1 MATQER
7 EIVDLL
13 WDNDRADAL
22 DKLKDMLQVKAAAAV
37 DASKLDVA
45 NRMFPHVPDEGNVNS
60 RETGLPPEGEASPDE
75 TADVIN
81 RNPDE
86 IEATTDSKE
95 DEDETDNGT
104 D

>member
-22 DKLKDMLQVKAAAAV
+22 DKIKDMLQVKAAAAV
-37 DASKLDVA
+37 DASKLDIA
-45 NRMFPHVPDEGNVNS
+45 NKMFPHVPDEGNVNS

-81 RNPDE
+81 RN
-86 IEATTDSKE
+86 TDDTEKE
-95 DEDETDNGT
+95 NNDETDN
-104 D
+104 

>member
-13 WDNDRADAL
+13 WDGGQDADAL

-60 RETGLPPEGEASPDE
+60 RDTGLPPEGEASPEE

-81 RNPDE
+81 RNDVE
-86 IEATTDSKE
+86 TEEET
-95 DEDETDNGT
+95 DETDHGT
-104 D
+104 N

>member
-37 DASKLDVA
+37 DTSKLDIA
-45 NRMFPHVPDEGNVNS
+45 NRMFPHVPDDGKP
-60 RETGLPPEGEASPDE
+60 TGVPPEGEASPDE

-86 IEATTDSKE
+86 NETKE
-95 DEDETDNGT
+95 NDDETDNGT
-104 D
+104 EQ

>member
-13 WDNDRADAL
+13 WDGGQDANAL

-37 DASKLDVA
+37 DASKLDIA
-45 NRMFPHVPDEGNVNS
+45 NKMFPHVPDEGNVNS

-81 RNPDE
+81 RN
-86 IEATTDSKE
+86 TDDTEKE
-95 DEDETDNGT
+95 NNDETDN
-104 D
+104 

>member
-13 WDNDRADAL
+13 WDGGQADAL

-45 NRMFPHVPDEGNVNS
+45 NRMFPHVPDDGKP
-60 RETGLPPEGEASPDE
+60 TGLPPEGEASPDE

-86 IEATTDSKE
+86 NETKE
-95 DEDETDNGT
+95 NDDETDNGT
-104 D
+104 EQ

>member
-7 EIVDLL
+7 EIFDLL

-37 DASKLDVA
+37 DTSKLDIA
-45 NRMFPHVPDEGNVNS
+45 NRMFPHVPHDGKP
-60 RETGLPPEGEASPDE
+60 TGLTPEGEASPDE

-86 IEATTDSKE
+86 NETKE
-95 DEDETDNGT
+95 NDDETDNGT
-104 D
+104 EQ

>member
-37 DASKLDVA
+37 DASKLDIA
-45 NRMFPHVPDEGNVNS
+45 NKMFPHVPDEGNVNS

-81 RNPDE
+81 RN
-86 IEATTDSKE
+86 TDDTEKE
-95 DEDETDNGT
+95 NNDETDN
-104 D
+104 

>member
-37 DASKLDVA
+37 DASKLDIA
-45 NRMFPHVPDEGNVNS
+45 NRMFPHVPDV
-60 RETGLPPEGEASPDE
+60 ASPEE
-75 TADVIN
+75 TADVLN
-81 RNPDE
+81 RNDE
-86 IEATTDSKE
+86 TEEEET
-95 DEDETDNGT
+95 DETDHGT
-104 D
+104 N

>member
-13 WDNDRADAL
+13 WDGGQADAL

-60 RETGLPPEGEASPDE
+60 RETGLPPEGEASPEE
-75 TADVIN
+75 TADVMN
-81 RNPDE
+81 RNDE
-86 IEATTDSKE
+86 TEEEET
-95 DEDETDNGT
+95 DETDHGT
-104 D
+104 N

>member
-13 WDNDRADAL
+13 WDGGQADAL

-45 NRMFPHVPDEGNVNS
+45 NRMFPHVPDDGKP
-60 RETGLPPEGEASPDE
+60 TGLPPEGEASPDE

-86 IEATTDSKE
+86 NESKE
-95 DEDETDNGT
+95 NDDETDNGT
-104 D
+104 EQ